1 MLADRRSFEPKQVET
16 GRAARGLGGTF
27 KFSCDRDL
35 IAFRVDWVELAGR
48 RTSRLMGG
56 ATVTPY
62 AILGCGCTCWTP
74 LAIPKCG
81 KVVDD
86 DFNGA
91 LKRLDWMEGIRD
103 DSWPVATLDAAEF
116 LMDDVKLLA
125 PLIVPGVVS
134 RTPASR

>member
-1 MLADRRSFEPKQVET
+1 M
-16 GRAARGLGGTF
+16 
-27 KFSCDRDL
+27 
-35 IAFRVDWVELAGR
+35 DWEFELAGR

-86 DFNGA
+86 DDFNGA

-103 DSWPVATLDAAEF
+103 DSWPVATLDAVEF

-125 PLIVPGVVS
+125 PPLIVPGVVS